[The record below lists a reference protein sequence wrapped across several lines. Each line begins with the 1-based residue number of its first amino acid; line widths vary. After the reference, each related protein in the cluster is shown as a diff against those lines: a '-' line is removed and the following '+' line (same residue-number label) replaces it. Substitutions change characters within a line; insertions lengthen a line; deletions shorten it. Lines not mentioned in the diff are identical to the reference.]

1 MRVGAQKAMVYSTWM
16 AWPQDIVQWLGE
28 SSGASGES
36 TDWYSPIL
44 SQKNVKKTS
53 LLVRSST
60 EVDLFSKEYNL
71 TNPTK
76 TLHIARVAIHLLN
89 GGLWRFVLNPCIFW
103 ARMEDTE
110 ESDIGD
116 GIFHSLCRW
125 LLDVMYLYWIELAK
139 ETTMWGPQET

>member
-1 MRVGAQKAMVYSTWM
+1 
-16 AWPQDIVQWLGE
+16 LGE